1 MGQPGHR
8 LLTAIGNIRRFGQGR
23 IIQSLIEDIKRLF
36 YSFFGISLTYR
47 ERALSKNVAHY
58 GPIEAFVYIT
68 LYVFMFPICLYQHNR
83 SLCSYIDGQYMDRQV
98 TCIILDKSIIQ
109 QIVHVTLGHMAVY
122 GPVRHQK
129 KYYMDLRSI
138 GPYNIFLVT
147 DRSIYCH
154 MILSP
159 MNYLLYI

>member
-109 QIVHVTLGHMAVY
+109 QIVHVTSGHMAVY
-122 GPVRHQK
+122 GPVHI
-129 KYYMDLRSI
+129 L
-138 GPYNIFLVT
+138 PYDPQCHELFA
-147 DRSIYCH
+147 IYFISSLISQH
-154 MILSP
+154 VLKMVFSKLP
-159 MNYLLYI
+159 G